1 MAYIFCDFWNRGIG
15 IVCDRIELTACH
27 KLLYNV
33 KFYLHY
39 FLVCINLIE
48 KNLAMLLEDNN
59 KKQKEFDTF
68 RGKSDVQKKSEYL
81 N

>member
-1 MAYIFCDFWNRGIG
+1 
-15 IVCDRIELTACH
+15 
-27 KLLYNV
+27 
-33 KFYLHY
+33 
-39 FLVCINLIE
+39 
-48 KNLAMLLEDNN
+48 MLPEDNN